1 MHSVYLQ
8 EQRESLNRN
17 NIYNTLESDSSVYLY
32 GTLSSNVSL
41 TLEHRCDES
50 NLCLHTQA
58 SIDYKETSFYEET
71 DEYWPPASNAAG
83 LYEQLNL
90 YRFRELPRQRIK

>member
-1 MHSVYLQ
+1 MHVYA
-8 EQRESLNRN
+8 
-17 NIYNTLESDSSVYLY
+17 TLV
-32 GTLSSNVSL
+32 SNVCHYRI
-41 TLEHRCDES
+41 EHSFDRY

-71 DEYWPPASNAAG
+71 KEYWPPASNTAG

-90 YRFRELPRQRIK
+90 YHFCELPRQRIK